1 MHNQR
6 KFFYIFYAITISR
19 LKFWDLQCTSVE
31 LIHVLLLY
39 MWDPSLLENKLNFT
53 KLQSKDKRKG
63 TLYAFLAKIHF
74 IFNMIYC

>member
-6 KFFYIFYAITISR
+6 KFFCIFYAITISP
-19 LKFWDLQCTSVE
+19 LKFWDLQCASVE

-39 MWDPSLLENKLNFT
+39 MWDSSLLENKFNFT
-53 KLQSKDKRKG
+53 RLQSKDKRKG
-63 TLYAFLAKIHF
+63 IWYAFFAMIHF